1 MTMPSGAVLLTEFA
15 VSTGTSMAVATSVD
29 ATPLLTALI
38 SFGVSAVTI
47 VGGELIKFL
56 VAYLKK
62 KTNDLKEGEGEKE
75 NENKK

>member
-1 MTMPSGAVLLTEFA
+1 MMSSSVIAVTELA
-15 VSTGTSMAVATSVD
+15 VSTGTSLAVATSVD

-38 SFGVSAVTI
+38 TFGVSLVTI